1 MASRQAPADMAPHSD
16 TTIDAKQLLDAP
28 ARAVDAALSHRLEV
42 RSLPKQLRDAIG
54 YALLGPGKRLRP
66 ALVYHS
72 ASACGADPGIA
83 MPAMEAIE
91 LIHCFSLV
99 HDDLPAMDDDDLR
112 RGRPTLHIHAGEAM
126 AILAGDAM
134 LSMAFEALVDAGT
147 AAPLLLRELA
157 PAVTEMIGGQVLD
170 TLGGDGG
177 AMGTPMQ
184 RLEAIHRDKTGA
196 LIRAACRMGVI
207 CAARPGLYNPTRDET
222 AMPAITAYAD
232 ALGLMFQIVDD
243 LLDVEQST
251 AQLGKTAGK
260 DAAAGKLTYPSV
272 MGVEASRAEV
282 ARQLEACL
290 KAISPLGEHATP
302 LAALARMMATR
313 TK

>member
-1 MASRQAPADMAPHSD
+1 MA
-16 TTIDAKQLLDAP
+16 LLDAP
-28 ARAVDAALSHRLEV
+28 ARAVDASLLHRLDT
-42 RSLPKQLRDAIG
+42 RPMAKSLRDAIA

-72 ASACGADPGIA
+72 AAACGADPGIA
-83 MPAMEAIE
+83 VPAMEAIE
-91 LIHCFSLV
+91 LVHCFSLV
-99 HDDLPAMDDDDLR
+99 HDDLPAMDDDELR
-112 RGRPTLHIHAGEAM
+112 RGRATLHVHAGEAM

-134 LSMAFEALVDAGT
+134 LSMAFEAISDAGN

-157 PAVTEMIGGQVLD
+157 PAVTDMVSGQVLD
-170 TLGGDGG
+170 TLGGGENTNAPLG
-177 AMGTPMQ
+177 Q
-184 RLEAIHRDKTGA
+184 LEAIHRGKTGA

-207 CAARPGLYNPTRDET
+207 CAARPGLYIPTRDET

-260 DAAAGKLTYPSV
+260 DAAAGKLTYPGV
-272 MGVEASRAEV
+272 IGVEASRVEV
-282 ARQLEACL
+282 VRQLDACL
-290 KAISPLGEHATP
+290 KALAPLGAHATP
-302 LAALARMMATR
+302 LADLARMMATR